1 MNSFFQRQILWPT
14 VVTCA
19 VFAAAVHSATGQDAR
34 FPIPSNLE
42 AWIRL
47 PEAVEGAGEEL
58 PSWARVLST
67 SLPNTTAR
75 MLELDWLQ
83 RDSSPLEAGLRGQ
96 LRWTVAKA
104 NRCDYS
110 LAYAAADLKRAGLS
124 EEQIAGLDKPGSGAS
139 EAVNAALDFARKLT
153 LAGDTV
159 TDEEVARLHESFGEK
174 QLVAIVLL
182 VAHAN
187 FQDRLFLSLGLKL
200 DANEPLPPLAV
211 RFTRGQAAQA
221 ATVPKRE
228 RPAQAPLDE
237 VQEKVTDAPWLS
249 LDVAALKQKMQAQQQ
264 RRGRIR
270 VPTWEEI
277 IKDATPKIRNR
288 PPVKIR
294 WSLVC
299 RGYQPAL
306 ADGWGACLGTF
317 ESESGQDR
325 VFEESLFWV
334 ITREINCFY

>member
-1 MNSFFQRQILWPT
+1 
-14 VVTCA
+14 
-19 VFAAAVHSATGQDAR
+19 
-34 FPIPSNLE
+34 
-42 AWIRL
+42 
-47 PEAVEGAGEEL
+47 
-58 PSWARVLST
+58 
-67 SLPNTTAR
+67 
-75 MLELDWLQ
+75 
-83 RDSSPLEAGLRGQ
+83 
-96 LRWTVAKA
+96 VAKA

-110 LAYAAADLKRAGLS
+110 RGYAVADLKRAGLT
-124 EEQIAGLDKPGSGAS
+124 EEQIAKLDKLGSGAS
-139 EAVNAALDFARKLT
+139 DAETAALNFARKLT

-159 TDEEVARLHESFGEK
+159 TDEEVAQLHQSFGEK

-211 RFTRGQAAQA
+211 RFARGSAAQP

-228 RPAQAPLDE
+228 PPPQPPHGE
-237 VQEKVTDAPWLS
+237 VAEKITDAPWLS

-264 RRGRIR
+264 RQGRIR

-277 IKDATPKIRNR
+277 IKDAPPEVRNR

-306 ADGWGACLGTF
+306 AEAWGACLRTF
-317 ESESGQDR
+317 ENESGQDR

-334 ITREINCFY
+334 VTREINCFY